1 MGKPTYYLWKSS
13 SQTLEEYESQ
23 KDMYTKLGFRVV
35 TFQDGQADTDIHD
48 GLKSLIRNHIND
60 ES

>member
-13 SQTLEEYESQ
+13 SQTHEEYENQ
-23 KDMYTKLGFRVV
+23 RMMYTRLGFRVV
-35 TFQDGQADTDIHD
+35 TFHDGQADKDIHE

-60 ES
+60 DS

>member
-1 MGKPTYYLWKSS
+1 MEKPTYYLWKSS

-35 TFQDGQADTDIHD
+35 TFQDGQADTDIND